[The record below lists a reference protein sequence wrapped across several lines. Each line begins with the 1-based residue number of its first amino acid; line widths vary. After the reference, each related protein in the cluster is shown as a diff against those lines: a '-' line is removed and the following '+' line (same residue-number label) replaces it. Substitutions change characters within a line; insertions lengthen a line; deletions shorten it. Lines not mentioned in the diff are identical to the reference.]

1 MKYSNEKHK
10 LSERIRKQ
18 DSKYMLTTGD
28 TLYKTDEKSRLAWDG
43 VGTQGNGWYCKVL
56 ETLYFGNFLNLKIS
70 NHISK

>member
-28 TLYKTDEKSRLAWDG
+28 TLYKMDEKSRLAWDG
-43 VGTQGNGWYCKVL
+43 VGTQGKWMVL
-56 ETLYFGNFLNLKIS
+56 QSARNPIFWKFFKFENFKPYF
-70 NHISK
+70 

>member
-10 LSERIRKQ
+10 LSERIKKQ

-28 TLYKTDEKSRLAWDG
+28 TLYKMDETLAWDG
-43 VGTQGNGWYCKVL
+43 VGTQGKWMVL
-56 ETLYFGNFLNLKIS
+56 QSARKPHIFKIFNLKIS